1 MQPLW
6 ADNYRSEM
14 ECV

>member
-1 MQPLW
+1 MQRLW